1 MEYIPIRVSD
11 IIRQINQDIYLPAIQ
26 REFVWDTHR
35 IERLFDSMMSDF
47 PIGSFLFW
55 RLEQKNKNEWPVYE
69 FVRDFDVSH
78 PHNPLADMGKIS
90 KDITLV
96 LDGQQRMTSLY
107 IGLKGSYRVFDY
119 RWRTF
124 RLYLNLLKT
133 PNPNDD
139 DPEELTYEF
148 AFREDDQ
155 PNQSLSEQKL
165 QLWYLVSDILDTPD
179 AEDAKAQMKAKL
191 SHLDEASRENAHRL
205 IGRLHNRIHTTLV
218 GNYYLER
225 SQDYDKVLQVF
236 VRANSGGQPLEYS
249 DLLLA
254 TATARWETLDARSE
268 IHGFTDAL
276 NQIGSGYQFGKD
288 FVLKACL
295 YLSEMEVEGRSV
307 GLPIQYKIKNFTKG
321 NLLVIERNWE
331 SIKDALSL
339 TVRLMARFG
348 FQAKNIIVPMALLP
362 IAFYLKKRGDM
373 GFDRSNRLEDVHT
386 QVCIRRW
393 FIFSTLKNAFGGS
406 SDTTLAHLRDLLAA
420 SDALAPFPAEALY
433 QALEIEPK
441 LNDAEI
447 ERVLSYGY
455 QGRYTY
461 LVLALLYPDR
471 DWQEAV
477 YHEQHIFPQSEFQVR
492 PLKKRGYDDNRIRSF
507 LTKYNGIANLQ
518 LLTEAEQTA
527 KQAQGFDPWIKAI
540 TRSYRDRHCFPEF
553 HIEHFDQ
560 FEAFYQVRHE
570 LIARLL
576 KGQ

>member
-69 FVRDFDVSH
+69 FVRDFDASH
-78 PHNPLADMGKIS
+78 PHNPLADMAHIN

-96 LDGQQRMTSLY
+96 LDGQQRMTSLF

-124 RLYLNLLKT
+124 KLYLNLLKT
-133 PNPNDD
+133 PSSNDN

-148 AFREDDQ
+148 AFREDDA
-155 PNQSLSEQKL
+155 PSQSLSEQKP
-165 QLWYLVSDILDTPD
+165 QLWYLVGDILDTPD
-179 AEDAKAQMKAKL
+179 AEDAKAQMKAKMA
-191 SHLDEASRENAHRL
+191 HLQESDRENAYRL

-254 TATARWETLDARSE
+254 TATARWETLDARGE
-268 IHGFTDAL
+268 IHDFTDAL
-276 NQIGSGYQFGKD
+276 NQIGAGYQFGKD

-295 YLSEMEVEGRSV
+295 YLSETEIDGQIV

-321 NLLVIERNWE
+321 NLLIIERNWE
-331 SIKDALSL
+331 GIKDALAL

-348 FQAKNIIVPMALLP
+348 FQAKNIIAPMALLP
-362 IAFYLKKRGDM
+362 IAFFLKKRGDM
-373 GFDRSNRLEDVHT
+373 TFDRSNRLEDVHT

-393 FIFSTLKNAFGGS
+393 FVFSMLKNAFGGS
-406 SDTTLAHLRDLLAA
+406 SDTTLARLRDLLTA
-420 SDALAPFPAEALY
+420 SDAQAPFPADALY
-433 QALEIEPK
+433 QALEIEPR

-471 DWQEAV
+471 DWQEAL

-492 PLKKRGYDDNRIRSF
+492 PLKKRGYDDNRIRTF

-518 LLTEAEQTA
+518 LLTEAEQNS
-527 KQAQGFDPWIKAI
+527 KQAQAFESWLRSI
-540 TRSYRDRHCFPEF
+540 TRSYRDRHRFPAF
-553 HIEHFDQ
+553 HLEHFDQ
-560 FEAFYQVRHE
+560 FEAFYQARHD
-570 LIARLL
+570 LIAQLL
-576 KGQ
+576 KRD